1 MSPTYPTIRCRI
13 SPGNFLLLPRGF
25 FFLICSVFRPLHL
38 SCHFPSM
45 LHASCSI
52 LELKPFI
59 LRVICSILE
68 LNLPCCM
75 LFAAL
80 WRWNFLFCMLFA
92 AFGRR
97 NLLFIILFAAFARRA
112 QGPFSLRAICRIW
125 EQEPSIVELLYLLLR
140 LLLVCLL
147 LCCLLL

>member
-1 MSPTYPTIRCRI
+1 MTVPNLAGDC
-13 SPGNFLLLPRGF
+13 FLLPRGF

-45 LHASCSI
+45 LHAICSI
-52 LELKPFI
+52 LELEPFI

-75 LFAAL
+75 LFAAF
-80 WRWNFLFCMLFA
+80 WRWIFFMLHA
-92 AFGRR
+92 ICRIWAQET
-97 NLLFIILFAAFARRA
+97 FIYHAVCRICA
-112 QGPFSLRAICRIW
+112 QAICRIW
-125 EQEPSIVELLYLLLR
+125 ELEPSMLLYLLLR
-140 LLLVCLL
+140 LLLLCML